1 MSASTS
7 TPAPSFGLPNTA
19 MPLDSIWDPEADVLI
34 PSPGVS
40 QGRDLWRWRRPSS
53 ASLVVGVAAIGVIVL
68 LAIFGPLIVPF
79 SPNTPDPTSI
89 TAPPSSQHWLGTDQ
103 YGRDILSRVVAAA
116 RLDLLVALSI
126 TALALTAGALIGGV
140 SGYLGGKVDDVLMRF
155 IDVLLA
161 FPAFILA
168 LGITAMLGNATM
180 FVVIAVAIAYTPYF
194 VRIVRGEMLSLRE
207 SEFAAAAVCVGDSR
221 PRILL
226 YHLLPNALPPAFV
239 QATLTLGWGILDVAG
254 LSFLG
259 VGITP
264 PTAEWGVLVSDGAQY
279 INSGQ
284 WWISVFPGLFILLA
298 VLGFN
303 LIGDWVRD
311 HLLRR

>member
-1 MSASTS
+1 MLVAS
-7 TPAPSFGLPNTA
+7 PAA
-19 MPLDSIWDPEADVLI
+19 R
-34 PSPGVS
+34 
-40 QGRDLWRWRRPSS
+40 QGRDLPRWRQAAPV
-53 ASLVVGVAAIGVIVL
+53 SLVVGLLAIGAIVL
-68 LAIFGPLIVPF
+68 LGIFGPLLVPYA
-79 SPNTPDPTSI
+79 PNTPDSAFI
-89 TAPPSSQHWLGTDQ
+89 TAPPSGQHWLGTDQ

-126 TALALTAGALIGGV
+126 TALALTVGSLTGAV
-140 SGYLGGKVDDVLMRF
+140 AGYLGGTVDDVLMRF
-155 IDVLLA
+155 VDVLLA

-168 LGITAMLGNATM
+168 LGITAMLGNETR
-180 FVVIAVAIAYTPYF
+180 FVVIAVAIAYMPYF
-194 VRIVRGEMLSLRE
+194 VRIVRGEMLTLRE
-207 SEFAAAAVCVGDSR
+207 SEFAAAAICAGNSR
-221 PRILL
+221 PRIML

-259 VGITP
+259 LGITP

-311 HLLRR
+311 NLLRR